1 MDEEKSKA
9 RLIERKLVLQAIGNE
24 FKFIGDQKVLYLS
37 KEEIDLAVYERVAFI
52 QNQKVMWCT
61 FELLQ
66 SN

>member
-1 MDEEKSKA
+1 MDEEINKA
-9 RLIERKLVLQAIGNE
+9 SLLERKLVLQAIGNQ
-24 FKFIGDQKVLYLS
+24 FQFIGDQKVLYLS

-61 FELLQ
+61 FELLE

>member
-1 MDEEKSKA
+1 MDEERSKA
-9 RLIERKLVLQAIGNE
+9 SLLESKLIKQTIQNE
-24 FKFIGDQKVLYLS
+24 FKYIGDQKVLYLS

-61 FELLQ
+61 FELLE